1 MEFKIGWH
9 SDIGMRKSTNQDS
22 LAIVEM
28 RTPDGTVLMA
38 MICDGMGGLEK
49 GELQVRRSSIPS
61 QNGLNRSFLRSIK
74 TVNLIQR

>member
-28 RTPDGTVLMA
+28 QTPDGTALMA

-49 GELQVRRSSIPS
+49 GEVASATIIHTFTKWLEQEVPKIS
-61 QNGLNRSFLRSIK
+61 QNGELD
-74 TVNLIQR
+74 